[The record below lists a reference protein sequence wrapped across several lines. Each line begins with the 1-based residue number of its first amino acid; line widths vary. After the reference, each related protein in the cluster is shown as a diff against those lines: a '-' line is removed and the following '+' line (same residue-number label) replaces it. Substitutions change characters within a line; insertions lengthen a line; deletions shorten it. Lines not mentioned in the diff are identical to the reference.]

1 MLLILKNHL
10 YKNDTESRN
19 IWFLLSLVLLLF
31 VCAFIYGNRY
41 SPDNTADKKPIL
53 NVEITTPNYENN
65 NASQLD
71 IGKKKA
77 GQINYSFISSA
88 LDAGISNLA
97 LQEIIEHSKD
107 KFELLS
113 SSTRS
118 GWFAANTKSAHTSS
132 FLYTDE
138 EQEFF
143 FYKVNDDLILDQFGE
158 PYGSLS
164 GLLTPTQKQ
173 YRITSHFAEARLH
186 PVTNRVQPHRGTDY
200 ATPVGTEVL
209 SVMPGKVIAS
219 RYDRVAGHYIT
230 IGHSNNMMTRYL
242 HLSERNVRK
251 GDFISK
257 GDIIGKSGNSGR
269 TTGPH
274 LHFELHI
281 AGEAVDA
288 HAKHL
293 LAFHN
298 VDTEYRLKASKA
310 YESLHAA
317 IREKKLSGM
326 ALASQ

>member
-19 IWFLLSLVLLLF
+19 VWFLLSIVLLLL
-31 VCAFIYGNRY
+31 VCVFIYSNRY
-41 SPDNTADKKPIL
+41 SPNNTVDKTPIL
-53 NVEITTPNYENN
+53 NVEMTTSSNDSNGISPSNVGQE
-65 NASQLD
+65 
-71 IGKKKA
+71 KA
-77 GQINYSFISSA
+77 GQVNYSFISSA
-88 LDAGISNLA
+88 IDAGISNIA
-97 LQEIIEHSKD
+97 LLQIIEHSQD
-107 KFELLS
+107 KFNLLS
-113 SSTRS
+113 SSIRS
-118 GWFAANTKSAHTSS
+118 GWFAANTNAKNTSS
-132 FLYTDE
+132 FLYIDND
-138 EQEFF
+138 QEFF

-164 GLLTPTQKQ
+164 GLPTPTHEQ

-200 ATPVGTEVL
+200 ATPIGTEVL
-209 SVMPGKVIAS
+209 SVMSGKVIAS

-251 GDFISK
+251 GDFVSK

-293 LAFHN
+293 LAFHD
-298 VDTEYRLKASKA
+298 VDTEHRLRASKA
-310 YESLHAA
+310 YEHLHAA
-317 IREKKLSGM
+317 IREKRLSEM